1 MAPHRMNRPRLRLVQ
16 IEHAVPSRDGVG
28 AERKLFDMNDPTDAH
43 ARVGN

>member
-1 MAPHRMNRPRLRLVQ
+1 MVPHRMNRPRLRLEQ

-28 AERKLFDMNDPTDAH
+28 AEGKRFDLNAPTDVD